1 MANIF
6 DYLTWRGDLTLA
18 QSEFN
23 EIDNLILARFSYFP
37 FDHILNKDEIITMKE
52 AQKRWERLELE
63 KENILQKEDIDLFP
77 QMAKRVRFSD
87 MKMTK
92 YVNKINLEEEK
103 QFGAI
108 TILMPDDT
116 IYVSFRGTD
125 NTLVGWKEDFN
136 MSFREKVPSQL
147 EAVSYL
153 NEIACQYPNPLRV
166 GGHSKGGN
174 MAVYASSFC
183 KESFKERIINVYN
196 NDGPGFHE
204 AIIENPKYQ
213 RMLEKVHTYVP
224 QTSIIGRLL
233 YHEENYTVIQST
245 QKGVMQHDLYTWQLE
260 GKEFIHLKEVD
271 KGSKFMDKAIKQW
284 LDEVSKEQREAFI
297 NQIFEIL
304 QVTEADT
311 LTKMREN
318 WLKNA
323 KVLME
328 TYKNMD
334 EETKKMMTQT
344 IEALFIIIKNNMM
357 EKLKPTDKRKK
368 INKKEG
374 EKII

>member
-1 MANIF
+1 MRIC
-6 DYLTWRGDLTLA
+6 
-18 QSEFN
+18 
-23 EIDNLILARFSYFP
+23 
-37 FDHILNKDEIITMKE
+37 
-52 AQKRWERLELE
+52 
-63 KENILQKEDIDLFP
+63 
-77 QMAKRVRFSD
+77 
-87 MKMTK
+87 
-92 YVNKINLEEEK
+92 
-103 QFGAI
+103 FG
-108 TILMPDDT
+108 
-116 IYVSFRGTD
+116 
-125 NTLVGWKEDFN
+125 
-136 MSFREKVPSQL
+136 
-147 EAVSYL
+147 
-153 NEIACQYPNPLRV
+153 
-166 GGHSKGGN
+166 
-174 MAVYASSFC
+174 
-183 KESFKERIINVYN
+183 
-196 NDGPGFHE
+196 
-204 AIIENPKYQ
+204 
-213 RMLEKVHTYVP
+213 
-224 QTSIIGRLL
+224 
-233 YHEENYTVIQST
+233 

-374 EKII
+374 EN

>member
-1 MANIF
+1 
-6 DYLTWRGDLTLA
+6 
-18 QSEFN
+18 
-23 EIDNLILARFSYFP
+23 
-37 FDHILNKDEIITMKE
+37 MKE
-52 AQKRWERLELE
+52 AQKRWARLELE

-77 QMAKRVRFSD
+77 QMAKSVRFSD

-136 MSFREKVPSQL
+136 MSFASHLPSQKD
-147 EAVSYL
+147 SIMYL
-153 NEIACQYPNPLRV
+153 NDIASKYEGDIIV